1 MLPMRTD
8 ITYELDCSGRQLG
21 SSGTSFRM
29 LLKDLFFQPEKVHS
43 NPEMIDELAEGM
55 LRQTGHKWDNKFVDD
70 ITNHL
75 FEVNGK
81 GGLDL
86 IALNTQR
93 GRDHGL
99 PGVDTSNSRFSHRL
113 ILTP

>member
-1 MLPMRTD
+1 
-8 ITYELDCSGRQLG
+8 
-21 SSGTSFRM
+21 M
-29 LLKDLFFQPEKVHS
+29 LLKDLFFQPEKVRS

-86 IALNTQR
+86 IDLNTQR

-99 PGVDTSNSRFSHRL
+99 PGVETSSSRFPLHHKNNCTRHDYL
-113 ILTP
+113 LCLPGTQTT

>member
-1 MLPMRTD
+1 
-8 ITYELDCSGRQLG
+8 
-21 SSGTSFRM
+21 M
-29 LLKDLFFQPEKVHS
+29 LLKDLFFQPEKVRS

-99 PGVDTSNSRFSHRL
+99 PGVETIAALVSRRL
-113 ILTP
+113 MFTP